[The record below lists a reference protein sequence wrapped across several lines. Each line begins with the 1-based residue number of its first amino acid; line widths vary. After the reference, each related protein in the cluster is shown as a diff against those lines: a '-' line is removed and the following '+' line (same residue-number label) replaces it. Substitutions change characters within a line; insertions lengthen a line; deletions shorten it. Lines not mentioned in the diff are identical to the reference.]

1 MQDPAVCGIFL
12 ASPDDEEVAMSVT
25 GQPDADAAGVHDEL
39 GPIDVAVIA
48 WPPGA
53 PMTGEG
59 APILMDLVDK
69 GIVRIFDMM
78 FVTKGEDGSV
88 VGFEATGLSEKNVG
102 EFHVFEGAS
111 SGLLGDADAKE
122 AAEALD
128 DGWSAAVIVYENRWV
143 APFANAV
150 RRNGGQLLDFQRITR
165 AELEEVLDATEA
177 AS

>member
-1 MQDPAVCGIFL
+1 
-12 ASPDDEEVAMSVT
+12 MSVT
-25 GQPDADAAGVHDEL
+25 NEPEAGAAGAQDEL
-39 GPIDVAVIA
+39 GPIDVVVIA

-59 APILMDLVDK
+59 MPILLELVDD

-88 VGFEATGLSEKNVG
+88 VGFEAKDLDDKDVG
-102 EFHVFEGAS
+102 AFKAFEGAS
-111 SGLLGDADAKE
+111 SGLLGDADVAQ

-128 DGWSAAVIVYENRWV
+128 PGWSAAVIVYENRWA
-143 APFANAV
+143 APFAAAV
-150 RRNGGQLLDFQRITR
+150 RRNGGQLLDVQRISP
-165 AELEEVLDATEA
+165 ADLVEVLDAAEA

>member
-1 MQDPAVCGIFL
+1 MLDAAVCGMFL
-12 ASPDDEEVAMSVT
+12 ASPDHEEVAMSVT
-25 GQPDADAAGVHDEL
+25 DEPEAGATGVQEEL

-53 PMTGEG
+53 PMTGEA

-88 VGFEATGLSEKNVG
+88 VGFEATDLSDKDVG
-102 EFHVFEGAS
+102 DFHVFEGAS
-111 SGLLGDADAKE
+111 SGLLGDADAQQ
-122 AAEALD
+122 AAEALEA
-128 DGWSAAVIVYENRWV
+128 GWSAAVIVYENRWV
-143 APFANAV
+143 APFASAV
-150 RRNGGQLLDFQRITR
+150 RRNGGQLLDFQRITP
-165 AELEEVLDATEA
+165 AEVLEILDATEA